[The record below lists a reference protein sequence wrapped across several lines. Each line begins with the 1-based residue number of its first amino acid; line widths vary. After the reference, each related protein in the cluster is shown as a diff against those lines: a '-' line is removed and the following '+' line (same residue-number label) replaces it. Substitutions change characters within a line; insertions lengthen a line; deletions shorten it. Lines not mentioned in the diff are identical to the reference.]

1 MQYVDFEAGGN
12 AYQLRL
18 NTRNTVA
25 LEKLLGKNPVMAV
38 FGNGEELP
46 TVTSMVQVLHMALQE
61 RHHGMSLEKT
71 YDIFDAYLADGHT
84 PMDFINVVLD
94 VYKTAGLLSGG
105 GDQKN

>member
-1 MQYVDFEAGGN
+1 MLYVDFEAGGN

-25 LEKLLGKNPVMAV
+25 LERLLGRNPVMAI
-38 FGNGEELP
+38 FGSGEELP

-84 PMDFINVVLD
+84 PMDFVNVILEI
-94 VYKTAGLLSGG
+94 YRAAGLLQGG
-105 GDQKN
+105 ADEKN

>member
-61 RHHGMSLEKT
+61 RHHGISLDKT
-71 YDIFDAYLADGHT
+71 YSIFDDYLADGNT
-84 PMDFINVVLD
+84 PMDFVSVVMD
-94 VYKTAGLLSGG
+94 VYKAAGLLQGG
-105 GDQKN
+105 GEEKN